1 VNKVG
6 FGVND
11 LQNSRRN
18 PLTGVV
24 ADTFKAKS
32 VLFAMEKPSVFRA
45 FPPLRGVLQVARVTH
60 PRPSLRFGPTKGEN
74 WAEQGILEMPRGISG
89 SYRSAAWSVR
99 ESGRTHKRAERAI
112 PCKHI
117 P

>member
-1 VNKVG
+1 MKKVPSACG
-6 FGVND
+6 PATRPPPLTVRPQSRRDLFQSLCDELCKSFTTVTD

-45 FPPLRGVLQVARVTH
+45 FPPLRGVLQVARDGNSITDRKNYARH
-60 PRPSLRFGPTKGEN
+60 FNYRNREWSLL
-74 WAEQGILEMPRGISG
+74 Q
-89 SYRSAAWSVR
+89 
-99 ESGRTHKRAERAI
+99 
-112 PCKHI
+112 
-117 P
+117 